1 MSRQTSRTSATDQM
15 PVGARSTSHRVDVIV
30 GVVPMSLVLAMA
42 VAGCT
47 SSGPAATPHGT
58 ETSAATPPERT
69 VSSCRPAQLEAT
81 VGGPGAAAGNVI
93 YRIRIRDRGLPCSLR
108 GRPTS
113 LEGITAAKRIVRLR
127 PQPLSR
133 EWVEAATTQ
142 APADLSRGHPAEVV
156 LHTGNVCG
164 GDRHFRSWPFPHL
177 RLGLTGHK
185 QLTVRF
191 GGPHEPTIHGVF
203 LHCGRAELALSR
215 FYAASPT

>member
-1 MSRQTSRTSATDQM
+1 MTRRVA
-15 PVGARSTSHRVDVIV
+15 GAGQASHHVNVIARA
-30 GVVPMSLVLAMA
+30 VPMSLVLALA

-47 SSGPAATPHGT
+47 SSSPTAAPHGT
-58 ETSAATPPERT
+58 ETSAATPS
-69 VSSCRPAQLEAT
+69 VSPVSTCRPAQLAAT

-93 YRIRIRDRGLPCSLR
+93 YRIRIRDRGQPCSLR

-113 LEGITAAKRIVRLR
+113 LDGITAAKRKVRLH

-164 GDRHFRSWPFPHL
+164 GDRHFRIWTFPHL

-185 QLTVRF
+185 QLAVRF
-191 GGPHEPTIHGVF
+191 GGPHEPAIHGVT
-203 LHCGRAELALSR
+203 LHCGRAGLAMSR
-215 FYAASPT
+215 FYAAAPS